1 MIASLLPGP
10 VSGLPSS
17 PSVPAPSA
25 GVWSPSYASVVPSV
39 SLSASICPLRSSE
52 SVVRSRTPS
61 RAPPRASLRP
71 DNASGEA
78 RAADRHGAS
87 PLVHPGSQPNDQPV
101 FCRPAATPETV
112 HRMRYVYPSLLPW
125 LSSSLSTFL
134 RSDLSASTWVRDST
148 STYGERM
155 RTARPST

>member
-1 MIASLLPGP
+1 MAVCVAAWVNADRRRVTSDDRES
-10 VSGLPSS
+10 VARSS
-17 PSVPAPSA
+17 VRLAVFAIRPSA
-25 GVWSPSYASVVPSV
+25 VRGRVVPSYASVVPSV

-112 HRMRYVYPSLLPW
+112 HRMR
-125 LSSSLSTFL
+125 
-134 RSDLSASTWVRDST
+134 
-148 STYGERM
+148 
-155 RTARPST
+155 